1 MESHVVGEMTLE
13 ISSRAENRS
22 VRQSGFSILE
32 MVLASA
38 ILMVGIL
45 SVVQLVPVSLQLNAN
60 NRMDTMATAIAQ
72 RELDQMLTQPLTV
85 NGFADKDGSAANFTV
100 SLGGAGS
107 PGASVLM
114 DGQSAIIDFS
124 PGAGTPPDGFYN
136 PVYTDTSGATFE
148 LRWAVF
154 PEMNNGTVV
163 SRRIIIGC
171 KRTNSNQTVFPVTL
185 DSWVQK
191 F

>member
-1 MESHVVGEMTLE
+1 MILE

-100 SLGGAGS
+100 SLG
-107 PGASVLM
+107 
-114 DGQSAIIDFS
+114 
-124 PGAGTPPDGFYN
+124 
-136 PVYTDTSGATFE
+136 
-148 LRWAVF
+148 WAVF
-154 PEMNNGTVV
+154 PEMNQGTVV